1 MGFPR
6 ARRRLLATL
15 GLLLLGPVCLSGYE
29 YHPYNYGYE
38 YYETYDLYDDYGNPT
53 SDNGDYAPD
62 GGEPAVSGQAPLEAT
77 TLEVVRRRGY
87 VMVGTYDDVPG
98 FSEEVLGPQGG
109 PSVWQGFDVD
119 LGRAVA
125 AAVLGD
131 PTAVQFFRV
140 TTVDRFPKL
149 RVRGVDMVAA
159 AASWTSGR
167 DASREEGLRFLGP
180 SWYDVQAYVTA
191 TATGITSIQGFAGK
205 YLAGKLNTTSL
216 ATLRANVEAAVAAGA
231 PDVTL
236 RFADTNEGLLEQ
248 FLRRWVHGI
257 TGDRAPLVASLCQLR
272 PGVEAHIVLEDSAA
286 REVVGPVVRDSDPEW
301 GDIVHWTLMGLIT
314 AEELGITAAN
324 AKSMRDRSDDPAVR
338 YLLGADG
345 DIGSA
350 FGLSAEW
357 MLNVILGVGNYGELY
372 ARNLARYEECG
383 MKRGLNQLARDGGI
397 LTAPVFSPS

>member
-1 MGFPR
+1 M
-6 ARRRLLATL
+6 
-15 GLLLLGPVCLSGYE
+15 
-29 YHPYNYGYE
+29 
-38 YYETYDLYDDYGNPT
+38 
-53 SDNGDYAPD
+53 
-62 GGEPAVSGQAPLEAT
+62 
-77 TLEVVRRRGY
+77 EVVRRRGY

-205 YLAGKLNTTSL
+205 VSRPASFEPVSHAASSNVPTHKRSLAPALDHLRQLSAPWQSLLIVLHRRCLLAGC
-216 ATLRANVEAAVAAGA
+216 
-231 PDVTL
+231 
-236 RFADTNEGLLEQ
+236 
-248 FLRRWVHGI
+248 I
-257 TGDRAPLVASLCQLR
+257 
-272 PGVEAHIVLEDSAA
+272 
-286 REVVGPVVRDSDPEW
+286 
-301 GDIVHWTLMGLIT
+301 
-314 AEELGITAAN
+314 
-324 AKSMRDRSDDPAVR
+324 
-338 YLLGADG
+338 
-345 DIGSA
+345 
-350 FGLSAEW
+350 
-357 MLNVILGVGNYGELY
+357 Y
-372 ARNLARYEECG
+372 A
-383 MKRGLNQLARDGGI
+383 
-397 LTAPVFSPS
+397 